1 VKTEDI
7 LNFYRHLE
15 TSHSKYTYQQ
25 YKWVIEQLRAFAGSD
40 DRITVDLANK
50 YISTLIK
57 NKGKVSRTEY
67 VYAHAIKSLFEYAGE
82 KAEQIDIP
90 KATVAIL
97 DNPSFLYKED
107 VQTLIENGNKVMG
120 VSWLS
125 PAIAVSYDLAL
136 RWGECANLTRSDYS
150 PETGMLKVVREKQK
164 IPMQQILPLSPSV
177 NSLLKEYLSNRKDRS
192 KLLFV
197 TDSQYVKLTG
207 WQRLLF
213 TKLCDKLGIVDRA
226 SGKTPTWHILR
237 HTRLTWLVAEGK
249 SLAEVAKFAGHA
261 NPSSTLKYMNIC
273 TFYGLGVYKKPQQVK
288 V

>member
-1 VKTEDI
+1 MKTEDI

-15 TSHSKYTYQQ
+15 TSHSKHTYMQ

-57 NKGKVSRTEY
+57 DRGHVSRTEY
-67 VYAHAIKSLFEYAGE
+67 VYAHAIKALFEYAGE

-90 KATVAIL
+90 KITTAML

-107 VQTLIENGNKVMG
+107 VQTLIEKGNEVMG

-125 PAIAVSYDLAL
+125 SAIAVGYDLAL
-136 RWGECANLTRSDYS
+136 RWGECANLTRSDYA

-164 IPMQQILPLSPSV
+164 IPMQQILPLSPDV
-177 NSLLKEYLSNRKDRS
+177 NNLLKEYLSKRKDRV
-192 KLLFV
+192 KWLFV
-197 TDSQYVKLTG
+197 TDDQYVRLTG

-213 TKLCDKLGIVDRA
+213 TKLCDMLGIVDRA
-226 SGKTPTWHILR
+226 SGKIPTWHILR
-237 HTRLTWLVAEGK
+237 HTRLTWMVADGK

-261 NPSSTLKYMNIC
+261 NPASTMKYLNLC